1 MSIRPVSRWLLATLT
16 IVGLAGR
23 APAGP
28 TPAQICQAAK
38 NKAAG
43 KYGDCRLK
51 AAARFAISADNAKYT
66 EALAS
71 CEAKYQAKWR
81 ALEVMAVAKRGVCPS
96 VGDQAAIQEV
106 IDGHTTNIATA
117 LGGGVLQNC
126 PADLATC
133 DGGLTTCTSDLGS
146 CNTTLGTT
154 QASLTTC
161 TSDLGSCDTTLG
173 TTQASLT
180 TCTSD
185 LGSCNTTLGTTQASL
200 TTCTSDLGSCNTTLG
215 TTQASLTTCQS
226 GLAICLGGG
235 LQSQRLKTGETL
247 CYDDVG
253 TVIACAGTGQDAE
266 LQKGLAG
273 AYTDNGNGTITDTRT
288 GLMWEKLS
296 ADGTIHD
303 KDTAYTW
310 LNAFSTKVA
319 TLNADSFA
327 GFTDW
332 RVPNVNEL
340 QSLVAYGTSY
350 PAIDAAFNTNCAA
363 TCTVLT
369 CSCTQS
375 NAYWSSSS
383 YVDIPSNAWAV
394 YFLDGYVVGY
404 LKDNS
409 AYVRA
414 VRGGP

>member
-81 ALEVMAVAKRGVCPS
+81 ALEAMAVAKRGVCPS

-161 TSDLGSCDTTLG
+161 TSDLGSC
-173 TTQASLT
+173 
-180 TCTSD
+180 
-185 LGSCNTTLGTTQASL
+185 NTTLGTTQASL
-200 TTCTSDLGSCNTTLG
+200 TTCTSDLGSCDTTLG

-226 GLAICLGGG
+226 DLAICLGGG
-235 LQSQRLKTGETL
+235 LQGQRLKTGQTL
-247 CYDDVG
+247 CYDDGG
-253 TVIACAGTGQDAE
+253 TAIACAGTGQDAE
-266 LQKGLAG
+266 LQKGLAS

-288 GLMWEKLS
+288 GLIWEKLS
-296 ADGTIHD
+296 DDGTIHD

-340 QSLVAYGTSY
+340 QSLVVYGTSY

-375 NAYWSSSS
+375 SAYWSSST
-383 YVDIPSNAWAV
+383 YVDIPSDAWVV
-394 YFLDGYVVGY
+394 YSLDGYVVGY

>member
-1 MSIRPVSRWLLATLT
+1 LLATLT
-16 IVGLAGR
+16 IVGLASR

-43 KYGDCRLK
+43 KYGGCRLK
-51 AAARFAISADNAKYT
+51 AAARFAISANNAEYT
-66 EALAS
+66 DALAS

-81 ALEVMAVAKRGVCPS
+81 ALEAMAVAKRGVCPS
-96 VGDQAAIQEV
+96 MGDQAAIQEV
-106 IDGHTTNIATA
+106 IDGHTTNIAAA

-126 PADLATC
+126 PADLAGC

-161 TSDLGSCDTTLG
+161 
-173 TTQASLT
+173 
-180 TCTSD
+180 
-185 LGSCNTTLGTTQASL
+185 
-200 TTCTSDLGSCNTTLG
+200 
-215 TTQASLTTCQS
+215 QS
-226 GLAICLGGG
+226 NLAICLAGGVQG
-235 LQSQRLKTGETL
+235 QRLKTGQTL

-273 AYTDNGNGTITDTRT
+273 AYTDNGDGTITDTRT
-288 GLMWEKLS
+288 GLVWEKLS
-296 ADGTIHD
+296 DDDTIHD

-310 LNAFSTKVA
+310 LDAFSTKVA
-319 TLNADSFA
+319 MLNADSFA

-340 QSLVAYGTSY
+340 QSLVDYGAAY

-363 TCTVLT
+363 TCTVST

-375 NAYWSSSS
+375 GAYWSSST
-383 YVDIPSNAWAV
+383 YEDIPSIAWVV
-394 YFLDGYVVGY
+394 YFHDGYAVGY
-404 LKDNS
+404 LKANNG
-409 AYVRA
+409 YVRA
-414 VRGGP
+414 VRGGS

>member
-16 IVGLAGR
+16 IVGLASR
-23 APAGP
+23 VSAGP
-28 TPAQICQAAK
+28 IPAQICQAAK

-43 KYGDCRLK
+43 KYGGCRLK

-81 ALEVMAVAKRGVCPS
+81 ALEAMAVAKRGVCPS
-96 VGDQAAIQEV
+96 MGDQAAIQEV

-126 PADLATC
+126 PADLASC

-154 QASLTTC
+154 QTSLTTC
-161 TSDLGSCDTTLG
+161 QSDR
-173 TTQASLT
+173 
-180 TCTSD
+180 
-185 LGSCNTTLGTTQASL
+185 

-226 GLAICLGGG
+226 NLAICLGGG
-235 LQSQRLKTGETL
+235 LQGQRLKTGQTL

-266 LQKGLAG
+266 LQKGLAV

-296 ADGTIHD
+296 DDGTIHD
-303 KDTAYTW
+303 KDTTYTW
-310 LNAFSTKVA
+310 TNAFSTKVA
-319 TLNADSFA
+319 MLNAGSFA

-340 QSLVAYGTSY
+340 QSLVSYGASY
-350 PAIDAAFNTNCAA
+350 PAINAAFDANCAA
-363 TCTVLT
+363 TCSVLT
-369 CSCTQS
+369 CSCTQDS
-375 NAYWSSSS
+375 AYWSSST
-383 YVDIPSNAWAV
+383 YQDISSNAWVV
-394 YFLDGYVVGY
+394 YFNDGYVVGY

-409 AYVRA
+409 GYVRA
-414 VRGGP
+414 VRGGS

>member
-1 MSIRPVSRWLLATLT
+1 MSRWLLATLT
-16 IVGLAGR
+16 IVGLASR
-23 APAGP
+23 VLAGP
-28 TPAQICQAAK
+28 TPARICQAAK
-38 NKAAG
+38 DKEAG
-43 KYGDCRLK
+43 KYGVCRLK
-51 AAARFAISADNAKYT
+51 AEARFAMSAHDAKYT
-66 EALAS
+66 EALAR

-81 ALEVMAVAKRGVCPS
+81 ALEAMAVAKRGVCPS

-106 IDGHTTNIATA
+106 IDGHTTNIAAA

-126 PADLATC
+126 PADLARC

-161 TSDLGSCDTTLG
+161 QSDR
-173 TTQASLT
+173 A

-185 LGSCNTTLGTTQASL
+185 LGSCNTTLGA
-200 TTCTSDLGSCNTTLG
+200 
-215 TTQASLTTCQS
+215 TQASLTTCQS
-226 GLAICLGGG
+226 DLAICLGGG
-235 LQSQRLKTGETL
+235 LQGQRLKTGQTL
-247 CYDDVG
+247 CYDEVG

-273 AYTDNGNGTITDTRT
+273 AYTDNGDGTITDTRT

-296 ADGTIHD
+296 DDGTIHD

-310 LNAFSTKVA
+310 MNAFSTKVA
-319 TLNADSFA
+319 MLNADSFA

-340 QSLVAYGTSY
+340 QSLVGYGAAY
-350 PAIDAAFNTNCAA
+350 PAINAAFNTNCAA

-369 CSCTQS
+369 CSCTQPS
-375 NAYWSSSS
+375 AYWSSST
-383 YVDIPSNAWAV
+383 YQDVPSITWVV
-394 YFLDGYVVGY
+394 YFQDGYVVGY
-404 LKDNS
+404 LKANNG
-409 AYVRA
+409 YVRA
-414 VRGGP
+414 VRGGS

>member
-38 NKAAG
+38 DKAAG
-43 KYGDCRLK
+43 KYGVCRLN
-51 AAARFAISADNAKYT
+51 AEARFAMSAHDAKYT
-66 EALAS
+66 EALAR
-71 CEAKYQAKWR
+71 CEARYQAKWR
-81 ALEVMAVAKRGVCPS
+81 ALEAMAVAKRGVCPS

-126 PADLATC
+126 PADLASC

-161 TSDLGSCDTTLG
+161 QSDR
-173 TTQASLT
+173 T

-185 LGSCNTTLGTTQASL
+185 LGSCNTTLGTTEASL
-200 TTCTSDLGSCNTTLG
+200 TTCQSDRTTCTSDLGSCNTTLG

-226 GLAICLGGG
+226 NLATCLGGG
-235 LQSQRLKTGETL
+235 LQSQRLKTGQTL
-247 CYDDVG
+247 CYDNAG
-253 TVIACAGTGQDAE
+253 TVIACAGTGQDGE
-266 LQKGLAG
+266 LQKGLAV

-296 ADGTIHD
+296 DDGTIHD
-303 KDTAYTW
+303 QDTTYTW
-310 LNAFSTKVA
+310 TNAFSTKVA
-319 TLNADSFA
+319 MLNAGSFA

-340 QSLVAYGTSY
+340 QSLVDYGASY
-350 PAIDAAFNTNCAA
+350 PAIDAAFNTNCAT

-375 NAYWSSSS
+375 SAYWSSST
-383 YVDIPSNAWAV
+383 YEDIPSNAWVV
-394 YFLDGYVVGY
+394 YFQDGYVVGY

-409 AYVRA
+409 GYVRA
-414 VRGGP
+414 VRGGS